1 MGHVGYGSRG
11 SWVTRVMGHMGHG
24 SRGSLMCQFTDGSDG
39 SWVTWVMGQFTDGSD
54 GSWSQNVTHSQLWN
68 RPLGNYRRGLQCQKP
83 FTVSLSPLMQHSVGF
98 RDLCYTK
105 NNIRELDRR
114 ESFWFFGQFGSFC
127 ADVTPADTQKLSC
140 RCTSAAE
147 ETNAGPR
154 NCWNGPH
161 RIFSVPCA
169 ILRAVFMSV
178 H

>member
-24 SRGSLMCQFTDGSDG
+24 SRGSLMCQFTDGSDGSWVTWAMGQFTYGSDG

-114 ESFWFFGQFGSFC
+114 ESF
-127 ADVTPADTQKLSC
+127 
-140 RCTSAAE
+140 
-147 ETNAGPR
+147 
-154 NCWNGPH
+154 
-161 RIFSVPCA
+161 
-169 ILRAVFMSV
+169 
-178 H
+178 